1 MFKIVILRGGLGNQ
15 MFGYSFY
22 LSLIKKY
29 KCSFIELNP
38 VHCHFVH
45 GGFEL
50 PQVFPN
56 IKLNKSFKYY
66 RRVEKLHSVYSTKH
80 LFKIVTEHG
89 PGDYCSELINNNY
102 PFLIYDGF
110 WQTEKYFRNI
120 ENEIRLRFH
129 FDEAKLNIGTKR
141 LAKIL
146 EKENSISVHIRRG
159 DYVGSHEFEGI
170 CELSYYEKAIKII
183 EKSVSKPKYF
193 IFTDD
198 KEWVTENFFIRNYS
212 LIDWNISS
220 ENWQDLYLMTKCK
233 HNIIANSS
241 FSWWGAWLNNNNKER
256 IVISPAKWFKT
267 LGANDIVPETWIR
280 I

>member
-1 MFKIVILRGGLGNQ
+1 MFKIVVTRGGLGNQ
-15 MFGYSFY
+15 MFSYSFY
-22 LSLIKKY
+22 LSIKY
-29 KCSFIELNP
+29 KYKHSFIELNP
-38 VHCHFVH
+38 VLCYSVH
-45 GGFEL
+45 TGFEL

-56 IKLNKSFKYY
+56 IKLNKSYKYY
-66 RRVEKLHSVYSTKH
+66 RRFEKICTHYPTKH
-80 LFKIVTEHG
+80 LFKLVSENG
-89 PGDYCSELINNNY
+89 PGNYCPELTNNYY

-110 WQTEKYFRNI
+110 WQTEKYFQKI
-120 ENEIRLRFH
+120 ENEIRLSFH
-129 FDEAKLNIGTKR
+129 FDETKLNFRTKR
-141 LAKIL
+141 LARIL
-146 EKENSISVHIRRG
+146 EEENSISVHIRRG

-170 CELSYYEKAIKII
+170 CDLSYYKKAINII
-183 EKSVSKPKYF
+183 EKSVPKPKYF

-198 KEWVTENFFIRNYS
+198 KEWVTENFLISNYS

-220 ENWQDLYLMTKCK
+220 ENWQDMYLMTKCK

-241 FSWWGAWLNNNNKER
+241 FSWWGAWLNTNKER